1 MLVQKYKDKIITHDT
16 QIFNMIWLIMLTFM
30 NERESFH
37 YNIKHITEVELDT
50 IIGYWISKHL
60 MFPLLYIYTLNHDSH
75 HIKIFSIWYIK
86 GFIERWVLFQNTRLQ
101 LCIHPSILRLCLNN
115 KIRVKEK
122 EKKNQNLFFNLLWQ
136 IIKKLNIIKIISK

>member
-60 MFPLLYIYTLNHDSH
+60 MFPLPYIYTLNHDSP

-86 GFIERWVLFQNTRLQ
+86 GFIER
-101 LCIHPSILRLCLNN
+101 
-115 KIRVKEK
+115 
-122 EKKNQNLFFNLLWQ
+122 
-136 IIKKLNIIKIISK
+136 